1 MENNYHYEAYFLN
14 DAVLKLLK
22 RYNNTM
28 CNIYISILI
37 YHLPITQQKYNAPSS
52 VTNSNLHVQTKRR
65 KWAFPSLLP
74 PDWVVPR
81 EHIPPE
87 EGSSTH
93 RVQPASRRRREWTWS
108 VKVSDVRENHPLQGA
123 WSGSSPSGAAAPSQL
138 RLHPHACTH
147 RGPHPA
153 LGPLVLPALW
163 CEFSPGDVSDVPTS
177 LMKKQVPSCQ
187 VHRRFPTPTAPPG
200 QAALHL
206 RLPRSSKRFFMPW
219 AWGSPCLSLA
229 S

>member
-1 MENNYHYEAYFLN
+1 MCRPSGESRRFHHYCPQTRWYPENTSCGRRGQALTGSAEGEGSEPDLW
-14 DAVLKLLK
+14 K
-22 RYNNTM
+22 
-28 CNIYISILI
+28 
-37 YHLPITQQKYNAPSS
+37 S
-52 VTNSNLHVQTKRR
+52 VTSEK
-65 KWAFPSLLP
+65 
-74 PDWVVPR
+74 
-81 EHIPPE
+81 
-87 EGSSTH
+87 
-93 RVQPASRRRREWTWS
+93 
-108 VKVSDVRENHPLQGA
+108 NHPPQGA

-163 CEFSPGDVSDVPTS
+163 CEFSPGDVSDVPTC

-187 VHRRFPTPTAPPG
+187 VHRRPLTPAAPPG

-206 RLPRSSKRFFMPW
+206 SLPRSSKRFFMPW
-219 AWGSPCLSLA
+219 VWGSPCLSLA